1 MEPVTQV
8 LSEHDRRITM
18 TPAPETLGPV
28 MDFVAQALEDWGV
41 GMKRANQIELACD
54 ELYSNIINYSGA
66 AVAAVALSKQD
77 TGIAVT
83 FEDNGIAYD
92 PTAKEDPDVTA
103 APEDREIGGLG
114 IFLVKNFASFLGYRR
129 EEEKNIL
136 TVTFDNL

>member
-1 MEPVTQV
+1 MEPVIQA
-8 LSEHDRRITM
+8 LSPRDRRIAM
-18 TPAPETLGPV
+18 TPAPETLEPV

-41 GMKRANQIELACD
+41 GMKRANQIQLACD
-54 ELYSNIINYSGA
+54 ELYSNIVNYSGA
-66 AVAAVALSKQD
+66 SNAAVGLSKQD

-103 APEDREIGGLG
+103 SLEDREVGGLG

-129 EEEKNIL
+129 EDGKNIL
-136 TVTFDNL
+136 TVTFE